1 MNPRREAIVRFNELL
16 QHDISPDCPEVP
28 VDLSQSLEDAKPP
41 VYADIGV
48 IAAYVVDMTLTP
60 DTLARVQTF
69 AETPAILDKWYREV
83 LSHVAERCITIVCP
97 HLRGEMAEYEDGFK
111 EGFSISPRDPETQL
125 VIRGISTYVS
135 TASEIYHVLEHLDA
149 DPALSPDQIHGS
161 YRLLDSLAKLDINQ
175 FVAYVGY
182 NMFKQP
188 RSDCFPNH
196 IELNPAGTGYQFKP
210 GAIADAHYMHYPS
223 RDSESPSLRR
233 IGDIKTDG
241 LRVGCPVTFRPGT
254 TRKLWEFYVEARL
267 GSDYTPPAASTPTSA
282 AE

>member
-1 MNPRREAIVRFNELL
+1 MNRRREAIVHFNKLK
-16 QHDISPDCPEVP
+16 QHDISPNCPEVAVGLP
-28 VDLSQSLEDAKPP
+28 QSLEDAKPL

-48 IAAYVVDMTLTP
+48 IAAGVVDIALTP
-60 DTLARVQTF
+60 PILTYLQTF
-69 AETPAILDKWYREV
+69 AETPAKLNKRYREV
-83 LSHVAERCITIVCP
+83 LSRVAERCVTVVCP
-97 HLRGEMAEYEDGFK
+97 HLRGEMAEYEDDFK
-111 EGFSISPRDPETQL
+111 EGFSMSSRDPETQL
-125 VIRGISTYVS
+125 VKRGINTYVS

-149 DPALSPDQIHGS
+149 DPAPSPDQIYGS

-175 FVAYVGY
+175 FVAYVRY

-210 GAIADAHYMHYPS
+210 GPIADAHYIHYPKS
-223 RDSESPSLRR
+223 APESPSLRR
-233 IGDIKTDG
+233 IGGIKTDG

-267 GSDYTPPAASTPTSA
+267 GSDYTPPAANTPTSA